1 LNYSQKAHNESGE
14 KIAWKSPPRE
24 QSMSNDTQA
33 AFQPLL
39 DILYG
44 SEGTHLLYAARVAHT
59 ARIKR
64 PINAA
69 NRPLQARP
77 QQSQPKQNQQHRL
90 KN

>member
-44 SEGTHLLYAARVAHT
+44 SEGTHLLYSARLAHT
-59 ARIKR
+59 AHTKR
-64 PINAA
+64 PYKHGKSSHTSTAA
-69 NRPLQARP
+69 AEPTIAE
-77 QQSQPKQNQQHRL
+77 STA
-90 KN
+90 